1 MHVPAL
7 SLVLPVYDE
16 ALVLEQSL
24 GQIVAHLESWPGG
37 FEIVAVDDGSRD
49 GSLALLEAWRARDA
63 RLSVLALPANQGKGA
78 AVRQGV
84 LQARGSAVLFMDVDL
99 SVPLEE
105 IGRLLD
111 ALRTHDVA
119 IGSRR
124 APGARI
130 TRHQPWPRELL
141 GRCFTALTRAL
152 LAPGI
157 HDFTC
162 GFKAFR
168 AQAAQSIFRRVT
180 QRGWA
185 FDAELVVIAQELG
198 LSIAQVPV
206 GWRHEE
212 GSKVR
217 LGSAVLRSLR
227 ELLAIRANKAQGRYR

>member
-1 MHVPAL
+1 MTAPHL

-16 ALVLEQSL
+16 ALVLERNL
-24 GQIVAHLESWPGG
+24 AAIVAHLAPFPGG

-49 GSLALLEAWRARDA
+49 RSRAILEAWSARDP
-63 RLSVLALPANQGKGA
+63 RLRTASLPTNQGKGA
-78 AVRQGV
+78 AVRHGV
-84 LQARGSAVLFMDVDL
+84 LQARGELVLFMDADL

-105 IGRLLD
+105 IARLLD

-124 APGARI
+124 VPGARI
-130 TRHQPWPRELL
+130 TRHQPWLREQL
-141 GRCFTALTRAL
+141 GRCFTTMTRAL

-168 AQAAQSIFRRVT
+168 APAAAKIFERVT

-185 FDAELVVIAQELG
+185 FDAECIVIARELG
-198 LSIAQVPV
+198 LEIAQVPV

-217 LGSAVLRSLR
+217 LTSAVLRSLR
-227 ELLAIRANKAQGRYR
+227 ELMAIRANKAKGLYR